1 MQPIDTIK
9 AFYAALGRG
18 DVAHVVTLLSD
29 PLEWTEAQGFP
40 YYSGTWRTPQE
51 VVDKLLVPLGRDW
64 DGFSATADSFV
75 SQGNDAVAMGV
86 YRGINRTTRRPLA
99 AAFAHHWVVQGGKIA
114 RFEMF
119 TDTLLVKQAMEF
131 NMPTYTI
138 HTSAT
143 APAGSQPLI
152 DAVKTKYG
160 MLPNMLAGL
169 AEAPNVLKGYL
180 DISSNIADG
189 TLSPAEQEIVQITTS
204 RMNGCH
210 YCVAAH
216 STIADMKKLPPDII
230 EALRNDT
237 SIADAKLEALRVFAK
252 AMVREQGWV
261 KPSDLAAFLAAGY
274 SKAQSLEVILSIAM
288 KVISNYA
295 NHIMDTPVDQAFM
308 KRAIAL
314 DLRRPAA

>member
-1 MQPIDTIK
+1 MQSIETIK
-9 AFYAALGRG
+9 SFYGALGRG
-18 DVAHVVTLLSD
+18 DVEHVVALLSQQ
-29 PLEWTEAQGFP
+29 LEWTEAQGFP

-51 VVDKLLVPLGRDW
+51 VVDKLLVPLARDW
-64 DGFSATADSFV
+64 DGFSATATSFV
-75 SQGNDAVAMGV
+75 AEGNDVVAMGL
-86 YRGINRTTRRPLA
+86 YRGINRATQRPLEA
-99 AAFAHHWVVQGGKIA
+99 PFAHHWCVQDGKIT
-114 RFEMF
+114 RFNMY
-119 TDTLLVKQAMEF
+119 TDTLLVKQAMEPK
-131 NMPTYTI
+131 MQKYTL
-138 HTSAT
+138 HTDTT

-152 DAVKTKYG
+152 NAVKAKYG

-180 DISSNIADG
+180 DISSNVAEG
-189 TLSPAEQEIVQITTS
+189 TLSPTEQEIVQIATS

-216 STIADMKKLPPDII
+216 STIADMKKLPADII

-237 SIADAKLEALRVFAK
+237 PIADAKLEALRVFAK

-261 KPSDLAAFLAAGY
+261 QPADLTAFFAAGY
-274 SKAQSLEVILSIAM
+274 TKAQSLEVILSIAM

-295 NHIMDTPVDQAFM
+295 NHIMGTAVDQAFQ

-314 DLRRPAA
+314 NHRRPAA